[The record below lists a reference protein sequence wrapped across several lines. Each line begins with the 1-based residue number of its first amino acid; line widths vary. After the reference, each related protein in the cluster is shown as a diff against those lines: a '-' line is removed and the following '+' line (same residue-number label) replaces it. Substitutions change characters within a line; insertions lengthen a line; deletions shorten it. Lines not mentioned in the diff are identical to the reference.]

1 MKRLL
6 AIMVAAAMLVACGG
20 EKKKELTVEE
30 QVKAYYEQMEKV
42 SEGDDAEAALKLLTE
57 IETWYNGL
65 SEEDKAKADAAI
77 EEYEAQL
84 AGEFEEEYEDDL
96 GCGGLT
102 TGEIAD
108 NYAMQMLEALDN
120 GDAEA
125 FAATF
130 EECNSWYDA
139 LDECDQQIADNVVAE
154 YEQEMMEAMMKVA
167 DDPNFAAIF
176 AE

>member
-96 GCGGLT
+96 GCEGIT
-102 TGEIAD
+102 VGEMAD
-108 NYAMQMLEALDN
+108 YYATQMLEALNNADS
-120 GDAEA
+120 GA
-125 FAATF
+125 FAAVM
-130 EECNSWYDA
+130 EESDAWYEA
-139 LDECDQQIADNVVAE
+139 LDECDQQVADNVVAE

-167 DDPNFAAIF
+167 DDPDFAAIF